1 MLQPVV
7 CVQIARFHNT
17 VDIHESAATAG
28 DYNSAVM
35 YSRCSYSYGGATV
48 CSFGGATGG
57 SFSGGS
63 CGRLCYGSSSCFRD
77 SHTYSTF
84 NRAAYDVVDG
94 IIGDDCSAFL
104 PYGPA
109 AGSGTCSV
117 TGTTS

>member
-1 MLQPVV
+1 MLQAVV
-7 CVQIARFHNT
+7 CVQIARVHNT
-17 VDIHESAATAG
+17 VDIHGSAATAG
-28 DYNSAVM
+28 DYNSAVT
-35 YSRCSYSYGGATV
+35 YSRCSYGGATV